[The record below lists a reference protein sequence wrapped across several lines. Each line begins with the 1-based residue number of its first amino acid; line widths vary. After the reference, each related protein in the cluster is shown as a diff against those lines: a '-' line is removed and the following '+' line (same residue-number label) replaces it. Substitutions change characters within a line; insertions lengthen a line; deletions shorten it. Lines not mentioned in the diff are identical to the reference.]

1 MKRFRIEEE
10 NIERRIAKLEKK
22 NLTELKKKK
31 KVTEVKKE
39 KLIRQEKKR
48 LKNTLKIK
56 RKSSQIKKVL

>member
-31 KVTEVKKE
+31 KVTEVKE
-39 KLIRQEKKR
+39 KLIRQEKKKTKEH
-48 LKNTLKIK
+48 LKN
-56 RKSSQIKKVL
+56 

>member
-31 KVTEVKKE
+31 KVTEVKE

>member
-31 KVTEVKKE
+31 K
-39 KLIRQEKKR
+39 L
-48 LKNTLKIK
+48 LK
-56 RKSSQIKKVL
+56 

>member
-22 NLTELKKKK
+22 NLTELKK
-31 KVTEVKKE
+31 E

-48 LKNTLKIK
+48 LKNTLIIK